1 MSNETLHLLQTHR
14 SDRSFLDTPVSDADL
29 AEIVDAAQR
38 APTSN
43 NGQHISLVVV
53 RDAARRAKIAQLA
66 NNQAWIAKAPV
77 FVVVVVDFHK
87 TRLAIE
93 LAGKTQNLHA
103 TAEGFAI
110 GAVDAGITLATLMTA
125 ARALGLG
132 VVPIGGIRQ
141 DSQGMIDLLELP
153 PLTFP
158 MVGVS
163 LGHVNQP
170 AAQKP
175 RLPLDTYRHD
185 ETYCGDRLAAGIA
198 AYDQTLMAHWQST
211 GRADGLPWSANTA
224 AAFERGCA
232 RKTAEVALAQGF
244 GFDK

>member
-1 MSNETLHLLQTHR
+1 MSNETLRLLQAHR
-14 SDRSFLDTPVSDADL
+14 SDRSFLDQPVSEADL
-29 AEIVDAAQR
+29 AQIVEAAHR

-66 NNQAWIAKAPV
+66 NNQPWIAKAPV

-93 LAGKTQNLHA
+93 MAGKT
-103 TAEGFAI
+103 
-110 GAVDAGITLATLMTA
+110 
-125 ARALGLG
+125 
-132 VVPIGGIRQ
+132 
-141 DSQGMIDLLELP
+141 
-153 PLTFP
+153 P

-163 LGHVNQP
+163 LGYVDQP

-175 RLPLDTYRHD
+175 RLPLETYRHD
-185 ETYCGDRLAAGIA
+185 ETYCGDTLAAGIA
-198 AYDQTLMAHWQST
+198 AYDQTLMAHWQLT

-224 AAFERGCA
+224 AAYERGCA
-232 RKTAEVALAQGF
+232 RKTAAVALAQGF
-244 GFDK
+244 AFNK